1 MNLESLAELAKGA
14 VLGFPL
20 GCVLVATPAKA
31 IYIFA
36 GALLAM
42 GLNRLIESR

>member
-1 MNLESLAELAKGA
+1 MNPESLAELAKGA
-14 VLGFPL
+14 FVGFPL

-31 IYIFA
+31 LYIAA